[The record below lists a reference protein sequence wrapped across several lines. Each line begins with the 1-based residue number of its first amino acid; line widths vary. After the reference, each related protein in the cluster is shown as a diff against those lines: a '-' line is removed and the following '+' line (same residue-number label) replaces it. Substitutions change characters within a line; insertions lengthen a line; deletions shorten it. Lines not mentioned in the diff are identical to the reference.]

1 VVYPRN
7 RYLSAKV
14 RAFIDFIVS
23 IDPAREAELRLSGT
37 GQLEKSSAK
46 SG

>member
-1 VVYPRN
+1 
-7 RYLSAKV
+7 
-14 RAFIDFIVS
+14 VS